1 MNNKGLE
8 IKDLTFKYGNKTIL
22 DNISFKVENNDFI
35 AIVGKSG
42 AGKSTLLRC
51 LNMLNIPQ
59 KGEII
64 FDNKNILS
72 SSRKQLKEIRRDISF
87 IFQDYN
93 VLDNLYTI

>member
-64 FDNKNILS
+64 FYQVVRNN
-72 SSRKQLKEIRRDISF
+72 LKKFVET
-87 IFQDYN
+87 YH
-93 VLDNLYTI
+93 LYFKIIMYWIICIP

>member
-72 SSRKQLKEIRRDISF
+72 SSYISR
-87 IFQDYN
+87 
-93 VLDNLYTI
+93 L

>member
-64 FDNKNILS
+64 FDNKFNS
-72 SSRKQLKEIRRDISF
+72 KIS
-87 IFQDYN
+87 
-93 VLDNLYTI
+93 